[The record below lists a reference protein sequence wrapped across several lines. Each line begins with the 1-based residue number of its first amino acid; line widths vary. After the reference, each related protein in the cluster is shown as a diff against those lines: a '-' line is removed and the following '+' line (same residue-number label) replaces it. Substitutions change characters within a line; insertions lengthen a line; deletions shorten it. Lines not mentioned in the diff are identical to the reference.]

1 MTPTRVQDAQYIS
14 LATFRKN
21 GKEVPTPVW
30 AALSDGALYV
40 FSESKA
46 GKVKRLKNSSKAKI
60 APCTAHGKI
69 TGEWQET
76 QATIT
81 SDKAE
86 IERAYGALKA
96 KYGWKLSLLNL
107 FSRIAGKYHK
117 RAMIRVEL
125 PASALV
131 GKEEQS

>member
-1 MTPTRVQDAQYIS
+1 MTQTRAEDAQYIS

-60 APCTAHGKI
+60 APCTANGKL
-69 TGEWQET
+69 TGEWKDVR
-76 QATIT
+76 ATIT
-81 SDKAE
+81 TDKAE
-86 IERAYGALKA
+86 IARAYTALQE
-96 KYGWKLSLLNL
+96 KYGWKLSLLNF
-107 FSRIAGKYHK
+107 FSRVAGKYHK
-117 RAMIRVEL
+117 RAMIRIEL
-125 PASALV
+125 T
-131 GKEEQS
+131 